1 MDIAGTY
8 FIAWRNSSVS
18 LAIAVVAVACATG
31 TIATIAAVA
40 DDDEDDDDD
49 DGDECSSVRSCPT
62 IFFARDAFGVQF
74 VRHRGQSTT
83 NEYISTYS
91 TYTCVYLI
99 RMSILMYMYMCVCV
113 RGCIKMVSYDRTR
126 RRLVQIVINV
136 LIKLEKILER

>member
-1 MDIAGTY
+1 MQ
-8 FIAWRNSSVS
+8 
-18 LAIAVVAVACATG
+18 AVACATG

-83 NEYISTYS
+83 NEYISTIS
-91 TYTCVYLI
+91 LSLLDKLLSFASSKTFRRCQPL
-99 RMSILMYMYMCVCV
+99 SE
-113 RGCIKMVSYDRTR
+113 SYQMHEYPSESFTETKEQDKENYEHRKYARTR
-126 RRLVQIVINV
+126 TNAS
-136 LIKLEKILER
+136 IKRI